1 MGWRN
6 GGYASVL
13 LVAVG
18 AAMWGT
24 DAILRVPLLEV
35 ASPSQ
40 IVLLEHLVLLLFSV
54 PAVVLG
60 WRFFR
65 GLGAAQWVALLVIG
79 WGGSAIATLLFTM
92 AFAVGN
98 PTVAILLQK
107 TQPLFAIALAGIL
120 LRERLGW
127 AYWPC
132 FAVAMVGAYLISFG
146 DLGAFAALGSAELLT
161 AALALGAALLW
172 GSSTVLGRLVLKDM
186 PFYALTGARLLL
198 AVPLLAG
205 IVVAQGAAGGLGAG
219 FASEPGRVIL
229 LALIPGLLAL
239 LLYYR
244 GLSGTRASYATLAEL
259 AFPATAVVLNWTFLG
274 VGVSA
279 NQVLGFVLLW
289 GAVFVLGYLNARGSG
304 ARTRPPRWSA
314 PGKRFVPGC
323 APLLS
328 LLVFWSQPWK
338 AVDTLCV
345 LEPWYSATFS
355 GPLRSA
361 EVRSLSRGPT
371 RSMRGTPKPHESAI
385 RPTDTSMIA
394 RSPGRSGKWGRSFSI
409 SASPGSRTSPCP

>member
-24 DAILRVPLLEV
+24 DGILRVPLLEV

-40 IVLLEHLVLLLFSV
+40 IVLLEHLVLLLYSV

-60 WRFFR
+60 WRFLR
-65 GLGAAQWVALLVIG
+65 GLGAAQWIALLIIG
-79 WGGSAIATLLFTM
+79 WGGSALATLLFTT

-98 PTVAILLQK
+98 PTVVILLQK
-107 TQPLFAIALAGIL
+107 TQPLFAIALAAIL

-146 DLGAFAALGSAELLT
+146 DLGPFRALTSAEALA

-186 PFYALTGARLLL
+186 PFPALTGARLLL
-198 AVPLLAG
+198 AVPLLAAIVAFQGSLGG
-205 IVVAQGAAGGLGAG
+205 IGPRFAA
-219 FASEPGRVIL
+219 EPGRVVL
-229 LALIPGLLAL
+229 LAMIPGLLAL

-259 AFPATAVVLNWTFLG
+259 AFPATAVILNWTFLG
-274 VGVSA
+274 VGVSPK
-279 NQVLGFVLLW
+279 QVLCFVLLW
-289 GAVFVLGYLNARGSG
+289 GAVFVLGYLNSRDPA
-304 ARTRPPRWSA
+304 PDPSA
-314 PGKRFVPGC
+314 PV
-323 APLLS
+323 
-328 LLVFWSQPWK
+328 V
-338 AVDTLCV
+338 
-345 LEPWYSATFS
+345 
-355 GPLRSA
+355 
-361 EVRSLSRGPT
+361 
-371 RSMRGTPKPHESAI
+371 GT
-385 RPTDTSMIA
+385 
-394 RSPGRSGKWGRSFSI
+394 G
-409 SASPGSRTSPCP
+409 

>member
-24 DAILRVPLLEV
+24 DGILRVPLLEV

-40 IVLLEHLVLLLFSV
+40 IVLLEHLVLLLYSV

-65 GLGAAQWVALLVIG
+65 GLGMAQWISLLVIG
-79 WGGSAIATLLFTM
+79 WGGSALATLLFTT

-98 PTVAILLQK
+98 PTVVILLQK
-107 TQPLFAIALAGIL
+107 TQPLFAIVLAAVL

-146 DLGAFAALGSAELLT
+146 NLDAFAALGSAELLA

-186 PFYALTGARLLL
+186 PFHALTGARLLL
-198 AVPLLAG
+198 AAPLLVV
-205 IVVAQGAAGGLGAG
+205 IVVIQGAVGGLGAA

-229 LALIPGLLAL
+229 LALIPGLLGL

-244 GLSGTRASYATLAEL
+244 GLTGTRASYATLAEL

-289 GAVFVLGYLNARGSG
+289 GAVFVLGYLNAKTP
-304 ARTRPPRWSA
+304 APDPSA
-314 PGKRFVPGC
+314 PIV
-323 APLLS
+323 
-328 LLVFWSQPWK
+328 
-338 AVDTLCV
+338 
-345 LEPWYSATFS
+345 
-355 GPLRSA
+355 
-361 EVRSLSRGPT
+361 
-371 RSMRGTPKPHESAI
+371 GT
-385 RPTDTSMIA
+385 
-394 RSPGRSGKWGRSFSI
+394 G
-409 SASPGSRTSPCP
+409 

>member
-1 MGWRN
+1 VGWRN
-6 GGYASVL
+6 GGYVSVL
-13 LVAVG
+13 LVAAG

-24 DAILRVPLLEV
+24 DGILRVPLLEV

-40 IVLLEHLVLLLFSV
+40 IVLLEHLVLLLYSV

-65 GLGAAQWVALLVIG
+65 GLGVAQWISLLVIG
-79 WGGSAIATLLFTM
+79 WGGSALATLLFTQ

-98 PTVAILLQK
+98 PTVVILLQK
-107 TQPLFAIALAGIL
+107 TQPLFAIVLAAIL

-146 DLGAFAALGSAELLT
+146 NLDPFAALGSAELLA

-186 PFYALTGARLLL
+186 PFHALTGARLLL
-198 AVPLLAG
+198 AAPLLAG
-205 IVVAQGAAGGLGAG
+205 IVVIQGAVGGLGAA
-219 FASEPGRVIL
+219 FTSEPGRVIL
-229 LALIPGLLAL
+229 LALIPGLLGL

-244 GLSGTRASYATLAEL
+244 GLTGTRASYATLAEL

-274 VGVSA
+274 VGVSS

-289 GAVFVLGYLNARGSG
+289 GAVFVLGYLNAKSP
-304 ARTRPPRWSA
+304 TPDPSA
-314 PGKRFVPGC
+314 PV
-323 APLLS
+323 
-328 LLVFWSQPWK
+328 V
-338 AVDTLCV
+338 
-345 LEPWYSATFS
+345 
-355 GPLRSA
+355 
-361 EVRSLSRGPT
+361 
-371 RSMRGTPKPHESAI
+371 GT
-385 RPTDTSMIA
+385 
-394 RSPGRSGKWGRSFSI
+394 G
-409 SASPGSRTSPCP
+409 

>member
-1 MGWRN
+1 M
-6 GGYASVL
+6 

-24 DAILRVPLLEV
+24 DGILRVPLLEV

-40 IVLLEHLVLLLFSV
+40 IVLLEHLVLLVYSV

-65 GLGAAQWVALLVIG
+65 GLGTAQWVALLIIG
-79 WGGSAIATLLFTM
+79 WGGSALATLLFTT

-98 PTVAILLQK
+98 PTVVILLQK
-107 TQPLFAIALAGIL
+107 TQPLFAIALAAIL

-146 DLGAFAALGSAELLT
+146 DLSPFMALGSAEAL
-161 AALALGAALLW
+161 AAFLALGAALLW

-186 PFYALTGARLLL
+186 PFNTLTGARLLI

-205 IVVAQGAAGGLGAG
+205 IVIAQGSLDGLGTG
-219 FASEPGRVIL
+219 FAAEPGRVIL

-244 GLSGTRASYATLAEL
+244 GLTGTRASYATLAEL
-259 AFPATAVVLNWTFLG
+259 AFPATAVVLNWAFLG

-289 GAVFVLGYLNARGSG
+289 GAVFVLGYLNARSP
-304 ARTRPPRWSA
+304 APDPSA
-314 PGKRFVPGC
+314 P
-323 APLLS
+323 AI
-328 LLVFWSQPWK
+328 
-338 AVDTLCV
+338 
-345 LEPWYSATFS
+345 
-355 GPLRSA
+355 
-361 EVRSLSRGPT
+361 
-371 RSMRGTPKPHESAI
+371 GT
-385 RPTDTSMIA
+385 
-394 RSPGRSGKWGRSFSI
+394 G
-409 SASPGSRTSPCP
+409 

>member
-13 LVAVG
+13 LIAVG

-24 DAILRVPLLEV
+24 DGILRVPLLEV

-40 IVLLEHLVLLLFSV
+40 IVLLEHLVLLLYSV

-79 WGGSAIATLLFTM
+79 WGGSALATLLFTE

-98 PTVAILLQK
+98 TTVVILLQK
-107 TQPLFAIALAGIL
+107 TQPLFAIALAAIL

-132 FAVAMVGAYLISFG
+132 FAVAMVGTYMISFG
-146 DLGAFAALGSAELLT
+146 NLGPFTALGSADLLPP
-161 AALALGAALLW
+161 ALALGAALLW
-172 GSSTVLGRLVLKDM
+172 GSSTVLGRLVLKDV

-198 AVPLLAG
+198 AVPLLAAIVAFQGSLGG
-205 IVVAQGAAGGLGAG
+205 IGAG
-219 FASEPGRVIL
+219 FAAEPGRVIL

-244 GLSGTRASYATLAEL
+244 GLTGTRASYATLAEL

-289 GAVFVLGYLNARGSG
+289 GAVFVLGYLNAK
-304 ARTRPPRWSA
+304 APAPDPSA
-314 PGKRFVPGC
+314 PV
-323 APLLS
+323 
-328 LLVFWSQPWK
+328 V
-338 AVDTLCV
+338 
-345 LEPWYSATFS
+345 
-355 GPLRSA
+355 
-361 EVRSLSRGPT
+361 
-371 RSMRGTPKPHESAI
+371 GT
-385 RPTDTSMIA
+385 
-394 RSPGRSGKWGRSFSI
+394 G
-409 SASPGSRTSPCP
+409 

>member
-13 LVAVG
+13 LIAVG

-24 DAILRVPLLEV
+24 DGILRVPLLEV

-40 IVLLEHLVLLLFSV
+40 IVLLEHLVLLLYSV

-79 WGGSAIATLLFTM
+79 WGGSALATLLFTT

-98 PTVAILLQK
+98 PTVVILLQK
-107 TQPLFAIALAGIL
+107 TQPLFAIALAAIL

-132 FAVAMVGAYLISFG
+132 FVVAMVGAYMISFG
-146 DLGAFAALGSAELLT
+146 NLGPFTALGSAELLP
-161 AALALGAALLW
+161 AALAVGAALLW
-172 GSSTVLGRLVLKDM
+172 GSSTVLGRFVLKDV
-186 PFYALTGARLLL
+186 PFYALTGARLFL

-205 IVVAQGAAGGLGAG
+205 IVVAQSSVGGLAAG

-244 GLSGTRASYATLAEL
+244 GLTGTRASYATLAEL

-279 NQVLGFVLLW
+279 NQLLGFVILW
-289 GAVFVLGYLNARGSG
+289 AAVFVLGYLNAR
-304 ARTRPPRWSA
+304 APAPDPSA
-314 PGKRFVPGC
+314 PV
-323 APLLS
+323 
-328 LLVFWSQPWK
+328 V
-338 AVDTLCV
+338 
-345 LEPWYSATFS
+345 
-355 GPLRSA
+355 
-361 EVRSLSRGPT
+361 
-371 RSMRGTPKPHESAI
+371 GT
-385 RPTDTSMIA
+385 
-394 RSPGRSGKWGRSFSI
+394 G
-409 SASPGSRTSPCP
+409 

>member
-24 DAILRVPLLEV
+24 DGILRVPLLEV

-65 GLGAAQWVALLVIG
+65 GLGVAQWVSLLVIG
-79 WGGSAIATLLFTM
+79 WGGSALATLLFTT

-98 PTVAILLQK
+98 PTVVILLQK
-107 TQPLFAIALAGIL
+107 TQPLFAIALAAIL

-127 AYWPC
+127 VYWPC
-132 FAVAMVGAYLISFG
+132 FVVAMVGAYMISFG
-146 DLGAFAALGSAELLT
+146 NLGPFTALGSAELLP
-161 AALALGAALLW
+161 AALAVGAALLW
-172 GSSTVLGRLVLKDM
+172 GSSTVLGRFVLKDV
-186 PFYALTGARLLL
+186 PFYALTGARLFL

-205 IVVAQGAAGGLGAG
+205 IVVAQSSVGGLAAG

-244 GLSGTRASYATLAEL
+244 GLTGTRASYATLAEL

-279 NQVLGFVLLW
+279 NQLLGFVLLW
-289 GAVFVLGYLNARGSG
+289 GAVFVLGYLNAR
-304 ARTRPPRWSA
+304 APAPDPSA
-314 PGKRFVPGC
+314 PV
-323 APLLS
+323 
-328 LLVFWSQPWK
+328 V
-338 AVDTLCV
+338 
-345 LEPWYSATFS
+345 
-355 GPLRSA
+355 
-361 EVRSLSRGPT
+361 
-371 RSMRGTPKPHESAI
+371 GT
-385 RPTDTSMIA
+385 
-394 RSPGRSGKWGRSFSI
+394 G
-409 SASPGSRTSPCP
+409 

>member
-6 GGYASVL
+6 GGYASVM

-24 DAILRVPLLEV
+24 DGILRVPLLEV

-65 GLGAAQWVALLVIG
+65 GLGVAQWVSLLVIG
-79 WGGSAIATLLFTM
+79 WGGSALATLLFTT

-98 PTVAILLQK
+98 PTVVILLQK
-107 TQPLFAIALAGIL
+107 TQPLFAIALAAIL

-132 FAVAMVGAYLISFG
+132 FVVAMVGAYMISFG
-146 DLGAFAALGSAELLT
+146 NLGPFTALGSAELLP
-161 AALALGAALLW
+161 AALAVGAALLW
-172 GSSTVLGRLVLKDM
+172 GSSTVLGRFVLKDV
-186 PFYALTGARLLL
+186 PFYALTGARLFL

-205 IVVAQGAAGGLGAG
+205 IVVAQSSVGGLAAG

-244 GLSGTRASYATLAEL
+244 GLTGTRASYATLAEL

-279 NQVLGFVLLW
+279 NQLLGFVILW
-289 GAVFVLGYLNARGSG
+289 GAVFVLGYLNAR
-304 ARTRPPRWSA
+304 APAPDPSA
-314 PGKRFVPGC
+314 PV
-323 APLLS
+323 
-328 LLVFWSQPWK
+328 V
-338 AVDTLCV
+338 
-345 LEPWYSATFS
+345 
-355 GPLRSA
+355 
-361 EVRSLSRGPT
+361 
-371 RSMRGTPKPHESAI
+371 GT
-385 RPTDTSMIA
+385 
-394 RSPGRSGKWGRSFSI
+394 G
-409 SASPGSRTSPCP
+409 

>member
-6 GGYASVL
+6 GGYVSVL

-24 DAILRVPLLEV
+24 DGILRVPLLEV

-40 IVLLEHLVLLLFSV
+40 IVLLEHLVLLLYSV

-65 GLGAAQWVALLVIG
+65 GLGVAQWISLLVIG
-79 WGGSAIATLLFTM
+79 WGGSALATLLFTK
-92 AFAVGN
+92 AFTVGN
-98 PTVAILLQK
+98 PTVVILLQK
-107 TQPLFAIALAGIL
+107 SQPLFAIVLAAVL

-146 DLGAFAALGSAELLT
+146 GLGAFAALGSAELLA

-186 PFYALTGARLLL
+186 PFHALTGARLLL
-198 AVPLLAG
+198 AAPLLAG
-205 IVVAQGAAGGLGAG
+205 IVVVQGAVGGLGAA

-229 LALIPGLLAL
+229 LALIPGLLGL

-244 GLSGTRASYATLAEL
+244 GLTGTRASYATLAEL

-289 GAVFVLGYLNARGSG
+289 GAVFVLGYLNARSP
-304 ARTRPPRWSA
+304 APDPSA
-314 PGKRFVPGC
+314 PV
-323 APLLS
+323 
-328 LLVFWSQPWK
+328 V
-338 AVDTLCV
+338 
-345 LEPWYSATFS
+345 
-355 GPLRSA
+355 
-361 EVRSLSRGPT
+361 
-371 RSMRGTPKPHESAI
+371 GT
-385 RPTDTSMIA
+385 
-394 RSPGRSGKWGRSFSI
+394 G
-409 SASPGSRTSPCP
+409 

>member
-1 MGWRN
+1 VGWRN

-24 DAILRVPLLEV
+24 DGILRVPLLEV

-40 IVLLEHLVLLLFSV
+40 IVLLEHLVLLLSSV

-79 WGGSAIATLLFTM
+79 WGGSALATLLFTT

-98 PTVAILLQK
+98 PTVVILLQK
-107 TQPLFAIALAGIL
+107 TQPLFAVALAGIL

-132 FAVAMVGAYLISFG
+132 FAVAMVGAYMISFG
-146 DLGAFAALGSAELLT
+146 DFGPFAALGSAELLT

-172 GSSTVLGRLVLKDM
+172 GSSTVLGRLVLKDI

-205 IVVAQGAAGGLGAG
+205 IVVAQGSVGGLGAG
-219 FASEPGRVIL
+219 LASEPGRVIL

-244 GLSGTRASYATLAEL
+244 GLTGTRI
-259 AFPATAVVLNWTFLG
+259 FLG
-274 VGVSA
+274 VGVTA

-289 GAVFVLGYLNARGSG
+289 GAVFVLGYLNAR
-304 ARTRPPRWSA
+304 APAPDPSA
-314 PGKRFVPGC
+314 PV
-323 APLLS
+323 
-328 LLVFWSQPWK
+328 V
-338 AVDTLCV
+338 
-345 LEPWYSATFS
+345 
-355 GPLRSA
+355 
-361 EVRSLSRGPT
+361 
-371 RSMRGTPKPHESAI
+371 GT
-385 RPTDTSMIA
+385 
-394 RSPGRSGKWGRSFSI
+394 G
-409 SASPGSRTSPCP
+409 

>member
-24 DAILRVPLLEV
+24 DGILRVPLLEV

-40 IVLLEHLVLLLFSV
+40 IVLLEHLVLLLYSV

-79 WGGSAIATLLFTM
+79 WGGSALATLLFTT

-98 PTVAILLQK
+98 PTVVILLQK
-107 TQPLFAIALAGIL
+107 TQPLFAIALAAIL

-132 FAVAMVGAYLISFG
+132 FAVAMVGTYMISFG
-146 DLGAFAALGSAELLT
+146 NLGPFTALGSAELLP

-172 GSSTVLGRLVLKDM
+172 GSSTVLGRLVLKDV

-205 IVVAQGAAGGLGAG
+205 IVVAQSSVGGLAAG

-244 GLSGTRASYATLAEL
+244 GLTGTRASYATLAEL

-289 GAVFVLGYLNARGSG
+289 GAVFMLGYLNAK
-304 ARTRPPRWSA
+304 APAPDPSA
-314 PGKRFVPGC
+314 PV
-323 APLLS
+323 
-328 LLVFWSQPWK
+328 V
-338 AVDTLCV
+338 
-345 LEPWYSATFS
+345 
-355 GPLRSA
+355 
-361 EVRSLSRGPT
+361 
-371 RSMRGTPKPHESAI
+371 GT
-385 RPTDTSMIA
+385 
-394 RSPGRSGKWGRSFSI
+394 G
-409 SASPGSRTSPCP
+409 

>member
-1 MGWRN
+1 VGWRN
-6 GGYASVL
+6 GGYVSVL

-24 DAILRVPLLEV
+24 DGILRVPLLEV
-35 ASPSQ
+35 VSPSQ
-40 IVLLEHLVLLLFSV
+40 IVLLEHLVLLLYSV

-65 GLGAAQWVALLVIG
+65 GLGAAQWISLLVIG
-79 WGGSAIATLLFTM
+79 WGGSALATLLFTK
-92 AFAVGN
+92 AFTVGN
-98 PTVAILLQK
+98 PTVVILLQK
-107 TQPLFAIALAGIL
+107 TQPLFAIVLAAVL

-146 DLGAFAALGSAELLT
+146 GLGAFVALGSAELLA

-186 PFYALTGARLLL
+186 PFHALTGARLLL
-198 AVPLLAG
+198 AAPLLAG
-205 IVVAQGAAGGLGAG
+205 IVVVQGAVGGLGAA

-229 LALIPGLLAL
+229 LALIPGLLGL

-244 GLSGTRASYATLAEL
+244 GLTGTRASYATLAEL

-289 GAVFVLGYLNARGSG
+289 GAVFVLGYLNAKSP
-304 ARTRPPRWSA
+304 TPDPSA
-314 PGKRFVPGC
+314 PV
-323 APLLS
+323 
-328 LLVFWSQPWK
+328 V
-338 AVDTLCV
+338 
-345 LEPWYSATFS
+345 
-355 GPLRSA
+355 
-361 EVRSLSRGPT
+361 
-371 RSMRGTPKPHESAI
+371 GT
-385 RPTDTSMIA
+385 
-394 RSPGRSGKWGRSFSI
+394 G
-409 SASPGSRTSPCP
+409 

>member
-6 GGYASVL
+6 GGYTSVL
-13 LVAVG
+13 LIAVG

-24 DAILRVPLLEV
+24 DGILRVPLLDV

-40 IVLLEHLVLLLFSV
+40 IVLLEHLVLLLYSV

-65 GLGAAQWVALLVIG
+65 GLGAAQWVALLLIG
-79 WGGSAIATLLFTM
+79 WGGSALATLLFTT

-98 PTVAILLQK
+98 PTVVILLQK
-107 TQPLFAIALAGIL
+107 SQPLFAIALAAIL

-132 FAVAMVGAYLISFG
+132 FAVAMVGAYMISFG
-146 DLGAFAALGSAELLT
+146 NLGPFTALGSAELLP

-172 GSSTVLGRLVLKDM
+172 GSSTVLGRLVLKDV
-186 PFYALTGARLLL
+186 PFYALTGARLFL
-198 AVPLLAG
+198 AVPLLAC
-205 IVVAQGAAGGLGAG
+205 IVVAQSSVGGLAAG

-244 GLSGTRASYATLAEL
+244 GLTGTRASYATLAEL

-274 VGVSA
+274 IGVSA
-279 NQVLGFVLLW
+279 NQLLGFVLLW
-289 GAVFVLGYLNARGSG
+289 GAVFMLGYLNAR
-304 ARTRPPRWSA
+304 APAPDPSA
-314 PGKRFVPGC
+314 PV
-323 APLLS
+323 
-328 LLVFWSQPWK
+328 V
-338 AVDTLCV
+338 
-345 LEPWYSATFS
+345 
-355 GPLRSA
+355 
-361 EVRSLSRGPT
+361 
-371 RSMRGTPKPHESAI
+371 GT
-385 RPTDTSMIA
+385 
-394 RSPGRSGKWGRSFSI
+394 G
-409 SASPGSRTSPCP
+409 

>member
-24 DAILRVPLLEV
+24 DGILRVPLLEV

-40 IVLLEHLVLLLFSV
+40 IVLLEHLVLLLYSV

-65 GLGAAQWVALLVIG
+65 GLGTAQWVSLLVIG
-79 WGGSAIATLLFTM
+79 WGGSALATLLFTT
-92 AFAVGN
+92 AFVVGN
-98 PTVAILLQK
+98 PTVVILLQK
-107 TQPLFAIALAGIL
+107 TQPLFAIALAAIL

-132 FAVAMVGAYLISFG
+132 FAVAMVGAYLVSFG
-146 DLGAFAALGSAELLT
+146 DLGPFKALGSAEAIA
-161 AALALGAALLW
+161 AALALGAAFLW

-186 PFYALTGARLLL
+186 PFNTLTGARLLL

-205 IVVAQGAAGGLGAG
+205 IVIAQGSVGGLAAG

-274 VGVSA
+274 IGVSA

-289 GAVFVLGYLNARGSG
+289 GAVFVLGYLNAKSP
-304 ARTRPPRWSA
+304 APDPSA
-314 PGKRFVPGC
+314 PV
-323 APLLS
+323 
-328 LLVFWSQPWK
+328 V
-338 AVDTLCV
+338 
-345 LEPWYSATFS
+345 
-355 GPLRSA
+355 
-361 EVRSLSRGPT
+361 
-371 RSMRGTPKPHESAI
+371 GT
-385 RPTDTSMIA
+385 
-394 RSPGRSGKWGRSFSI
+394 G
-409 SASPGSRTSPCP
+409 

>member
-6 GGYASVL
+6 GGYASIL

-24 DAILRVPLLEV
+24 DGILRVPLLEV

-40 IVLLEHLVLLLFSV
+40 IVLLEHLVLLLYSV

-60 WRFFR
+60 WKFFR
-65 GLGAAQWVALLVIG
+65 GLGMAQWISLLVIG
-79 WGGSAIATLLFTM
+79 WGGSALATLLFTT

-98 PTVAILLQK
+98 PTVVILLQK
-107 TQPLFAIALAGIL
+107 TQPLFAIVLAAVL

-132 FAVAMVGAYLISFG
+132 FAVAMIGAYLISFG
-146 DLGAFAALGSAELLT
+146 NLDAFAALGSAELLA

-186 PFYALTGARLLL
+186 PFHALTGARLFL
-198 AVPLLAG
+198 AVPLLVG
-205 IVVAQGAAGGLGAG
+205 IVVAQSSVGGLAAG

-244 GLSGTRASYATLAEL
+244 GLTGTRASYATLAEL
-259 AFPATAVVLNWTFLG
+259 AFPATAVVLNWIFLG
-274 VGVSA
+274 VGVTA

-289 GAVFVLGYLNARGSG
+289 GAVFVLGYLNAR
-304 ARTRPPRWSA
+304 APAPDPSA
-314 PGKRFVPGC
+314 PV
-323 APLLS
+323 
-328 LLVFWSQPWK
+328 V
-338 AVDTLCV
+338 
-345 LEPWYSATFS
+345 
-355 GPLRSA
+355 
-361 EVRSLSRGPT
+361 
-371 RSMRGTPKPHESAI
+371 GT
-385 RPTDTSMIA
+385 
-394 RSPGRSGKWGRSFSI
+394 G
-409 SASPGSRTSPCP
+409 

>member
-1 MGWRN
+1 
-6 GGYASVL
+6 L
-13 LVAVG
+13 LVAIG
-18 AAMWGT
+18 SAMWGT
-24 DAILRVPLLEV
+24 DGVLRVPLLEV

-40 IVLLEHLVLLLFSV
+40 IVLLEHLVLLLYSV
-54 PAVVLG
+54 PVVLLG
-60 WRFFR
+60 WGFFR
-65 GLGAAQWVALLVIG
+65 NLGPAQWISLLVIG
-79 WGGSAIATLLFTM
+79 WGGSALATLLFTT

-98 PTVAILLQK
+98 PTVVILLQK

-132 FAVAMVGAYLISFG
+132 FVVAMVGAFLISFG
-146 DLGAFAALGSAELLT
+146 GLGPFAALGSAELLT

-205 IVVAQGAAGGLGAG
+205 IVVVQGTLGGLGAA
-219 FASEPGRVIL
+219 FASEPGRVVL

-259 AFPATAVVLNWTFLG
+259 AFPATAVILNWTFLG

-289 GAVFVLGYLNARGSG
+289 GAVFVLGYLNAR
-304 ARTRPPRWSA
+304 APAPDPSA
-314 PGKRFVPGC
+314 PVI
-323 APLLS
+323 
-328 LLVFWSQPWK
+328 
-338 AVDTLCV
+338 
-345 LEPWYSATFS
+345 
-355 GPLRSA
+355 
-361 EVRSLSRGPT
+361 
-371 RSMRGTPKPHESAI
+371 GT
-385 RPTDTSMIA
+385 
-394 RSPGRSGKWGRSFSI
+394 G
-409 SASPGSRTSPCP
+409 

>member
-6 GGYASVL
+6 GGYVSVL

-18 AAMWGT
+18 AALWGT
-24 DAILRVPLLEV
+24 DAVLRVPLLEV

-40 IVLLEHLVLLLFSV
+40 IVLLEHLVLLLYSV

-79 WGGSAIATLLFTM
+79 WGGSALATLLFTT

-98 PTVAILLQK
+98 PTVVILLQK

-132 FAVAMVGAYLISFG
+132 FLVAMVGAYLISFG
-146 DLGAFAALGSAELLT
+146 DLGPLMALGSAEALT
-161 AALALGAALLW
+161 AVLALGAALLW
-172 GSSTVLGRLVLKDM
+172 GSSTVMGRLVLKDM

-205 IVVAQGAAGGLGAG
+205 IVVAQGTLEGVGAG
-219 FASEPGRVIL
+219 FASEPGRVVL
-229 LALIPGLLAL
+229 LALTPGLLAL

-259 AFPATAVVLNWTFLG
+259 AFPATAVVLNWAVLG
-274 VGVSA
+274 VGVNA

-289 GAVFVLGYLNARGSG
+289 GAVVVLGYLNARSP
-304 ARTRPPRWSA
+304 APDPSA
-314 PGKRFVPGC
+314 PV
-323 APLLS
+323 
-328 LLVFWSQPWK
+328 V
-338 AVDTLCV
+338 
-345 LEPWYSATFS
+345 
-355 GPLRSA
+355 
-361 EVRSLSRGPT
+361 
-371 RSMRGTPKPHESAI
+371 GT
-385 RPTDTSMIA
+385 
-394 RSPGRSGKWGRSFSI
+394 G
-409 SASPGSRTSPCP
+409 

>member
-1 MGWRN
+1 VGWRN

-24 DAILRVPLLEV
+24 DGILRVPLLEV
-35 ASPSQ
+35 AAPSQ
-40 IVLLEHLVLLLFSV
+40 IVLLEHLVLLLYSV

-60 WRFFR
+60 WRFLR
-65 GLGAAQWVALLVIG
+65 VLGAAQWIALLVIG
-79 WGGSAIATLLFTM
+79 WGGSALATLLFTT

-98 PTVAILLQK
+98 PTVVILLQK
-107 TQPLFAIALAGIL
+107 TQPLFAIALAAIL

-146 DLGAFAALGSAELLT
+146 DLGPFRVLTSAEALA

-172 GSSTVLGRLVLKDM
+172 GSSTVLGRLVLKDV
-186 PFYALTGARLLL
+186 PFYALTGARLFL

-205 IVVAQGAAGGLGAG
+205 IVVAQSSVGGLAAG

-244 GLSGTRASYATLAEL
+244 GLTGTRASYATLAEL

-274 VGVSA
+274 VGVSG
-279 NQVLGFVLLW
+279 NQVVGFVLLW
-289 GAVFVLGYLNARGSG
+289 GAVFMLGYLNAK
-304 ARTRPPRWSA
+304 APAPDPSA
-314 PGKRFVPGC
+314 PV
-323 APLLS
+323 
-328 LLVFWSQPWK
+328 V
-338 AVDTLCV
+338 
-345 LEPWYSATFS
+345 
-355 GPLRSA
+355 
-361 EVRSLSRGPT
+361 
-371 RSMRGTPKPHESAI
+371 GT
-385 RPTDTSMIA
+385 
-394 RSPGRSGKWGRSFSI
+394 G
-409 SASPGSRTSPCP
+409 

>member
-24 DAILRVPLLEV
+24 DGVLRVPLLEV

-40 IVLLEHLVLLLFSV
+40 IVLLEHLVLLLYSV

-79 WGGSAIATLLFTM
+79 WGGSALATLLFTT

-98 PTVAILLQK
+98 PNVVILLQK
-107 TQPLFAIALAGIL
+107 TQPLFAIALAAIL

-132 FAVAMVGAYLISFG
+132 FAVAMVGAYMISFG
-146 DLGAFAALGSAELLT
+146 NLGPFTALGSAALLP
-161 AALALGAALLW
+161 AALALGAAFLW
-172 GSSTVLGRLVLKDM
+172 GSSTVLGRLVLKDV
-186 PFYALTGARLLL
+186 PFYALTGARLFL

-205 IVVAQGAAGGLGAG
+205 IVVTQSSVGGLAAG
-219 FASEPGRVIL
+219 FAAEPGRVIL

-244 GLSGTRASYATLAEL
+244 GLTGTRASYATLAEL
-259 AFPATAVVLNWTFLG
+259 AFPATAVVLNWAFLG

-289 GAVFVLGYLNARGSG
+289 AAVVVLGYLNAKEP
-304 ARTRPPRWSA
+304 APDPSA
-314 PGKRFVPGC
+314 PVI
-323 APLLS
+323 
-328 LLVFWSQPWK
+328 
-338 AVDTLCV
+338 
-345 LEPWYSATFS
+345 
-355 GPLRSA
+355 
-361 EVRSLSRGPT
+361 
-371 RSMRGTPKPHESAI
+371 GT
-385 RPTDTSMIA
+385 
-394 RSPGRSGKWGRSFSI
+394 G
-409 SASPGSRTSPCP
+409 

>member
-24 DAILRVPLLEV
+24 DAVLRVPLLEV

-40 IVLLEHLVLLLFSV
+40 IVLLEHLVLLLYSV
-54 PAVVLG
+54 PAVVIG

-65 GLGAAQWVALLVIG
+65 GLGVAQWISLLVIG
-79 WGGSAIATLLFTM
+79 WGGSALATLLFTT

-98 PTVAILLQK
+98 PTVVILLQK
-107 TQPLFAIALAGIL
+107 TQPLFAIVLAAVL

-146 DLGAFAALGSAELLT
+146 NLDPFAALGSSELLA

-186 PFYALTGARLLL
+186 PFHALTGVRLLL
-198 AVPLLAG
+198 AAPLLAG
-205 IVVAQGAAGGLGAG
+205 IVVVQGAVGGIGAA
-219 FASEPGRVIL
+219 FASEPGRIIL
-229 LALIPGLLAL
+229 LALIPGLLGL

-274 VGVSA
+274 VGVSG

-289 GAVFVLGYLNARGSG
+289 GAVFVLGYLNAKSP
-304 ARTRPPRWSA
+304 APDPSA
-314 PGKRFVPGC
+314 PV
-323 APLLS
+323 
-328 LLVFWSQPWK
+328 V
-338 AVDTLCV
+338 
-345 LEPWYSATFS
+345 
-355 GPLRSA
+355 
-361 EVRSLSRGPT
+361 
-371 RSMRGTPKPHESAI
+371 GT
-385 RPTDTSMIA
+385 
-394 RSPGRSGKWGRSFSI
+394 G
-409 SASPGSRTSPCP
+409 